1 VSFTIDT
8 EPLLK
13 NDFEMKNVF
22 QTAQKSLS
30 SLIRRTILLLLV
42 ASSLAAAQ
50 EFPKS
55 AFGILNLVPRPTII
69 KISLGSNL
77 LTPGDE
83 EINPGFYTG
92 MMPWRPEKESLKA
105 EATGFQSAELKPFL
119 KVTETPV
126 ILLQENPAKT
136 LKLTVLPNAKER
148 SPAFFDAI
156 NLTSQESLQIEA
168 NGKPCSLP
176 NNKRVRLTKEK
187 KFSFTIP
194 GKPEKTIDPEDPCGF
209 LLIFYTRPDGT
220 VDCAVT
226 LDNLL

>member
-1 VSFTIDT
+1 MSFTIDT
-8 EPLLK
+8 EPFLK

-22 QTAQKSLS
+22 KTAQKSLS
-30 SLIRRTILLLLV
+30 SLIGKTILLLLV
-42 ASSLAAAQ
+42 ASSLASAQ

-83 EINPGFYTG
+83 EINPGFYSG
-92 MMPWRPEKESLKA
+92 MMPWRPEKETLKA
-105 EATGFQSAELKPFL
+105 EAAGYQSAELKPFL

-126 ILLQENPAKT
+126 IILQENPAKT

-168 NGKPCSLP
+168 NGKPYSLP

-194 GKPEKTIDPEDPCGF
+194 GKPEKTIDPEDPSGF

>member
-1 VSFTIDT
+1 MMNAFKTT
-8 EPLLK
+8 EKGL
-13 NDFEMKNVF
+13 F
-22 QTAQKSLS
+22 
-30 SLIRRTILLLLV
+30 SLIQRTIFFFLV
-42 ASSLAAAQ
+42 VCPLATAQ

-55 AFGILNLVPRPTII
+55 AFGILNLIPRPTII

-83 EINPGFYTG
+83 EINPGFYSG
-92 MMPWRPEKESLKA
+92 MMPWRPEKEPLKA
-105 EATGFQSAELKPFL
+105 EAAGYQSAELKPFL
-119 KVTETPV
+119 KATETPV
-126 ILLQENPAKT
+126 IILQENPAKT

-168 NGKPCSLP
+168 NGKSCSLP
-176 NNKRVRLTKEK
+176 NNKRIRLTKEK